1 MPLFQSLSFVIN
13 DQIRQNQIIINSGLS
28 LRSNVSQQFQII
40 NTNKTSNVNMIFKDE
55 IKIILQLL
63 GHNDDLSDVSCI
75 SNIRTFCI
83 YLISYIRQG

>member
-40 NTNKTSNVNMIFKDE
+40 NTNKTSNVN
-55 IKIILQLL
+55 
-63 GHNDDLSDVSCI
+63 DLDVLSWGYANWGVEKVT
-75 SNIRTFCI
+75 SEYKPQETK
-83 YLISYIRQG
+83 